1 MKTLVIHPEDKTT
14 DFLKV
19 IYAGKEWSIID
30 YRADRKEITK
40 AILEHDRIVMLGHG
54 SAQGL
59 FGYNDMVIDSSLVYL
74 LKGKQCVCIWCNA
87 DKFVDKYKL
96 QGFYTGM
103 IISEWQEAIDYAIL
117 PQGEDIEESNALFA
131 STIASS
137 IDSPTLLTEVK
148 EIYKSETNP
157 VILFNQENIY
167 ST

>member
-19 IYAGKEWSIID
+19 IYAGKGWSVID

-117 PQGEDIEESNALFA
+117 PQGEDIDESNALFS
-131 STIASS
+131 STIASA

>member
-19 IYAGKEWSIID
+19 IYTGKEWSIID

-117 PQGEDIEESNALFA
+117 PQGEDIDESNALFA
-131 STIASS
+131 STIASA

>member
-1 MKTLVIHPEDKTT
+1 MKTLVIHPEDSTT

-19 IYAGKEWSIID
+19 IYSGKDWAIID
-30 YRADRKEITK
+30 YNADRREITK

-74 LKGKQCVCIWCNA
+74 LKNKQCVCVWCNA
-87 DKFVDKYKL
+87 DKFVEKYSLK
-96 QGFYTGM
+96 GFYTGM
-103 IISEWQEAIDYAIL
+103 IISEWQEAIDYAIM
-117 PQGEDIEESNALFA
+117 PQDNDIEESNSLFA
-131 STIASS
+131 STIASA
-137 IDSPTLLTEVK
+137 IESPILLMEVK
-148 EIYKSETNP
+148 ETYKSDTNP